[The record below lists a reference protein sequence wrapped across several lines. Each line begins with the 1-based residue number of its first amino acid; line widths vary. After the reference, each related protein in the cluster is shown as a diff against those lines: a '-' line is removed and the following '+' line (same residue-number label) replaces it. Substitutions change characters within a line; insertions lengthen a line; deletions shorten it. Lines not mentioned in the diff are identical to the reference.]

1 MNLFL
6 DFRSR
11 STDEETEPEAAPIV
25 IAEGQSLEDVQ
36 EDPESGDSE
45 TATEVEISE
54 KTLKFKIS
62 TESTIA
68 TTGRKSYPGSRKGSR
83 ERVQH
88 LNHSD
93 IARMMQKGKLRVG
106 AFSFDQ
112 HCMVGNKKLSFDTPE
127 FLHEYSPILKKKFE
141 EVTATKS
148 DSDEENKDK
157 EDEECIVSKETLN
170 LNKRNSEH
178 SVKVPTSIEEKKSIL
193 KSNDGKTYS
202 NKEKLKM
209 NNSSQLEDDEMLPSK
224 DDEAPICPNNTRQ
237 NSIKNCIEQT
247 LNNSKSD
254 SANSILIQKDE
265 ASESKNSSRS
275 LFWRFRQFTD
285 RFGLSMDKDAKTK
298 NSKSAS
304 VKNNNCS
311 KGTPHKGKKKLE
323 SSCCKSLDE
332 VDVRKA
338 STLPKIKNK
347 KTWKFLAL
355 GKDKEGW
362 ISEAAVDK
370 LSTDNQSLPSTSNC
384 PSPNFRG
391 GSTAP
396 TSPRKVEPITDNSL
410 GNNVVDKCIVKL
422 HEIQQEEALIVNEK
436 DPNLI

>member
-1 MNLFL
+1 MKLIFG
-6 DFRSR
+6 FRSR
-11 STDEETEPEAAPIV
+11 STDEESEPEAAPIA
-25 IAEGQSLEDVQ
+25 IGEGQSLEDVQ

-45 TATEVEISE
+45 TATEVEVSE

-62 TESTIA
+62 TESTIT

-93 IARMMQKGKLRVG
+93 IAKMMQKGKLRVG

-112 HCMVGNKKLSFDTPE
+112 HCMIGNKKLSFDTPE
-127 FLHEYSPILKKKFE
+127 FLHEYSPILKKKFDE
-141 EVTATKS
+141 AQAAKS
-148 DSDEENKDK
+148 DSEESYQNK
-157 EDEECIVSKETLN
+157 EDDECIVSKETLN

-178 SVKVPTSIEEKKSIL
+178 SVKVPGSIEEKKSIL
-193 KSNDGKTYS
+193 KSSEGKTYT
-202 NKEKLKM
+202 NVDKLKM
-209 NNSSQLEDDEMLPSK
+209 NNSLQLEDEGKPPTR
-224 DDEAPICPNNTRQ
+224 DDTRQ

-247 LNNSKSD
+247 INNSKSD
-254 SANSILIQKDE
+254 SVNSILIQKDE
-265 ASESKNSSRS
+265 PASDSKNSSRS
-275 LFWRFRQFTD
+275 IFSRFRQFTD
-285 RFGLSMDKDAKTK
+285 RFSLSVDKDAKTK
-298 NSKSAS
+298 NSKPAS

-311 KGTPHKGKKKLE
+311 KATQHKGKKKLE

-362 ISEAAVDK
+362 ISDAAVDK
-370 LSTDNQSLPSTSNC
+370 LSSDNQSLPSTSNC

-396 TSPRKVEPITDNSL
+396 TSPRKVEPIIENSL
-410 GNNVVDKCIVKL
+410 GNSVVDKCIVKL
-422 HEIQQEEALIVNEK
+422 HEIQQDETLIVNEK

>member
-1 MNLFL
+1 MIS
-6 DFRSR
+6 FRSR
-11 STDEETEPEAAPIV
+11 STDEETEPESAPMV
-25 IAEGQSLEDVQ
+25 IEEGQSLEDVQ

-45 TATEVEISE
+45 TVTEVEVSE

-62 TESTIA
+62 TESTIS

-93 IARMMQKGKLRVG
+93 IAKMMQKGKLRIG

-127 FLHEYSPILKKKFE
+127 FLHEYSPILKKKYE
-141 EVTATKS
+141 EVPMTKS
-148 DSDEENKDK
+148 DSDDEHADK
-157 EDEECIVSKETLN
+157 EDNDCVLSKETLN

-178 SVKVPTSIEEKKSIL
+178 SVKIPSTIEEKRSIL
-193 KSNDGKTYS
+193 KSTDLKT
-202 NKEKLKM
+202 NLEKLKI
-209 NNSSQLEDDEMLPSK
+209 NNSVQIEDENSLSK
-224 DDEAPICPNNTRQ
+224 DDEGPVCPNNTRQ
-237 NSIKNCIEQT
+237 NSIKNCIDQT
-247 LNNSKSD
+247 IKDTKSD
-254 SANSILIQKDE
+254 NNINSILIQNDDL
-265 ASESKNSSRS
+265 STSDSKNSSRS
-275 LFWRFRQFTD
+275 IFSRFRQFTD
-285 RFGLSMDKDAKTK
+285 RFGLSVDKEAKTK
-298 NSKSAS
+298 NSKSTS

-311 KGTPHKGKKKLE
+311 KSTPHKGKKKLD

-332 VDVRKA
+332 IEVRKA

-347 KTWKFLAL
+347 KTWKFL

-362 ISEAAVDK
+362 ISDAAVDK
-370 LSTDNQSLPSTSNC
+370 LSVNDNQSLPSTSNC

-396 TSPRKVEPITDNSL
+396 TSPRKAGTVDENLL

-422 HEIQQEEALIVNEK
+422 QEIQQEEELIINQK

>member
-1 MNLFL
+1 M
-6 DFRSR
+6 
-11 STDEETEPEAAPIV
+11 
-25 IAEGQSLEDVQ
+25 EDVE

-45 TATEVEISE
+45 TVTEVDVSE

-93 IARMMQKGKLRVG
+93 IAKMMQKGKLRVG

-112 HCMVGNKKLSFDTPE
+112 HCMVGNKKLSFDTPD
-127 FLHEYSPILKKKFE
+127 FLHEYSPILKKKYE
-141 EVTATKS
+141 EFPMTKS
-148 DSDEENKDK
+148 DSDDEQADK
-157 EDEECIVSKETLN
+157 EDDDYVVSKETLN

-178 SVKVPTSIEEKKSIL
+178 SVKTPAMEEKRSIL
-193 KSNDGKTYS
+193 KSSDTKTYT
-202 NKEKLKM
+202 NVEKLKL
-209 NNSSQLEDDEMLPSK
+209 NNSLQLESEHSPTKDEEVPV
-224 DDEAPICPNNTRQ
+224 CPNNTRQ
-237 NSIKNCIEQT
+237 NSIKNCIDQT
-247 LNNSKSD
+247 INDTKSD
-254 SANSILIQKDE
+254 SVNSILIQKDE
-265 ASESKNSSRS
+265 PTSESKNSSRS
-275 LFWRFRQFTD
+275 IFSRFRQFTD
-285 RFGLSMDKDAKTK
+285 RFGLSVDKETKTK
-298 NSKSAS
+298 NSKSTT

-311 KGTPHKGKKKLE
+311 KGTPHKGKKKLD
-323 SSCCKSLDE
+323 SSCCRSLDE
-332 VDVRKA
+332 VEVRKA

-347 KTWKFLAL
+347 KTWKFL

-362 ISEAAVDK
+362 ISDAAVDK
-370 LSTDNQSLPSTSNC
+370 LSADNQSLPSTSNC

-396 TSPRKVEPITDNSL
+396 TSPRKATTIDENIIGNS
-410 GNNVVDKCIVKL
+410 VVDKCIVKL
-422 HEIQQEEALIVNEK
+422 QEIQQEDTFTVSEK

>member
-1 MNLFL
+1 M
-6 DFRSR
+6 
-11 STDEETEPEAAPIV
+11 
-25 IAEGQSLEDVQ
+25 EDVE

-45 TATEVEISE
+45 TVTEVDVSE

-93 IARMMQKGKLRVG
+93 IAKMMQKGKLRVG

-112 HCMVGNKKLSFDTPE
+112 HCMVGNKKLSFDTPD
-127 FLHEYSPILKKKFE
+127 FLHEYSPILKKKYE
-141 EVTATKS
+141 EMPPTKS
-148 DSDEENKDK
+148 DS
-157 EDEECIVSKETLN
+157 EDEQADKDDDYVLSKETLN

-178 SVKVPTSIEEKKSIL
+178 SVKIPASIEEKRSIL
-193 KSNDGKTYS
+193 KSSDPKTYS
-202 NKEKLKM
+202 NVEKLKL
-209 NNSSQLEDDEMLPSK
+209 NNSSQLESENSPSK
-224 DDEAPICPNNTRQ
+224 DEEVPVCPNNTRQ
-237 NSIKNCIEQT
+237 NSIKNCIDQT
-247 LNNSKSD
+247 INDTKSD
-254 SANSILIQKDE
+254 SVNSILIQKDE
-265 ASESKNSSRS
+265 PTSELKNSSRS
-275 LFWRFRQFTD
+275 IFSRFRQFTD
-285 RFGLSMDKDAKTK
+285 RFGLSVDKEAKTK
-298 NSKSAS
+298 NSKSTT
-304 VKNNNCS
+304 VKNNNFS
-311 KGTPHKGKKKLE
+311 KGTPHKGKKKLD

-332 VDVRKA
+332 VEVRKA

-347 KTWKFLAL
+347 KTWKFL

-362 ISEAAVDK
+362 ISDAAVDK
-370 LSTDNQSLPSTSNC
+370 LSADNQSLPSTSNC

-396 TSPRKVEPITDNSL
+396 TSPRKVTTVDENIL

-422 HEIQQEEALIVNEK
+422 QEIQQEETLIVSEK